1 MSANA
6 PISLTVTHRG
16 TPCSLSLLPDST
28 LAVLHAQLEELTS
41 VPPSLQKLLYKG
53 KKLNSGV
60 DDETTLSQAGFKHG
74 MKIQM
79 LGSTAQELGD
89 IQAVETE
96 RRKRDLILRERAL
109 TAPTK
114 VISIFPIAACLL
126 KVLAAP
132 IHRIIKYC
140 VVEI

>member
-1 MSANA
+1 
-6 PISLTVTHRG
+6 
-16 TPCSLSLLPDST
+16 
-28 LAVLHAQLEELTS
+28 
-41 VPPSLQKLLYKG
+41 
-53 KKLNSGV
+53 V